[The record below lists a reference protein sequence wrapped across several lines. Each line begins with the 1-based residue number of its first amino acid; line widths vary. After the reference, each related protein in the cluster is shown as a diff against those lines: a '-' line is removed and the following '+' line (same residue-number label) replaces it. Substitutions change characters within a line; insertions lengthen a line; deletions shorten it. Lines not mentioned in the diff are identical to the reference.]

1 MRSNKLITKVIQQKK
16 EVYYPLFTLSMSYFL
31 SWLIIIFVSF
41 ADSQVALPFFFWS
54 IAMLIFIYSLD
65 LYQITK
71 KSDDSDTKKLI
82 FLLILISLVIS
93 LFVVL
98 RLVILVFF
106 NIYYLIPICIYLL
119 ISVLVFFI
127 LRREVIKYY
136 LKKNKQIKNNQKN
149 SI

>member
-1 MRSNKLITKVIQQKK
+1 MRSNKLIIKVIQQKK

-41 ADSQVALPFFFWS
+41 ADNQVALPFFFWS

-65 LYQITK
+65 VYHITE
-71 KSDDSDTKKLI
+71 KSDDSVTKKLI

-93 LFVVL
+93 LIVVL

>member
-1 MRSNKLITKVIQQKK
+1 MRSNKLIIKVIQQKK

-31 SWLIIIFVSF
+31 SWLIIIFISF
-41 ADSQVALPFFFWS
+41 AHSQVALPFFFWS

-65 LYQITK
+65 VYHITK
-71 KSDDSDTKKLI
+71 KSDDSVIKKLI

-93 LFVVL
+93 LIVVL

-136 LKKNKQIKNNQKN
+136 LKKNKQIINN
-149 SI
+149 

>member
-1 MRSNKLITKVIQQKK
+1 MRSNKIIIRVIHQKK

-54 IAMLIFIYSLD
+54 IATLIFTYSLD
-65 LYQITK
+65 VYHIIK
-71 KSDDSDTKKLI
+71 KNDDYVPKKLI
-82 FLLILISLVIS
+82 FLMLLISLVIN
-93 LFVVL
+93 LIVVL

-119 ISVLVFFI
+119 ISVLVFFV
-127 LRREVIKYY
+127 LHREVIKYY
-136 LKKNKQIKNNQKN
+136 LKKNKQIINNRKT